1 MPDGCN
7 RMIPHHARTCVAHDF
22 THLFLHVRLITM
34 DRTLLASRFVFTEF
48 AMIQTLIGI
57 VEKDRAIF
65 AKPFA
70 YMLFSMAVNLNHLP
84 YGFLFLLCACHLG
97 ILEL

>member
-1 MPDGCN
+1 
-7 RMIPHHARTCVAHDF
+7 MIPHHARTFITHGF

-70 YMLFSMAVNLNHLP
+70 YMLFSMAVNLDHLL
-84 YGFLFLLCACHLG
+84 YGSVFPFNASHLKF
-97 ILEL
+97 EEV

>member
-22 THLFLHVRLITM
+22 THLFLHVRLVAM
-34 DRTLLASRFVFTEF
+34 DRTLLASRFVISEF

-57 VEKDRAIF
+57 VKQGRALF

-70 YMLFSMAVNLNHLP
+70 YMLFSMAVNL
-84 YGFLFLLCACHLG
+84 
-97 ILEL
+97 